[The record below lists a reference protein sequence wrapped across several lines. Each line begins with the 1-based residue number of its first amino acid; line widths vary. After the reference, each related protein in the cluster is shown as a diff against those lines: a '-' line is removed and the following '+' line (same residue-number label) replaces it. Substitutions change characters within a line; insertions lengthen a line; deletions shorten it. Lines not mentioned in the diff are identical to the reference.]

1 MARQPLR
8 NEDLHADILSGM
20 GVEEDEDTNLDVDPD
35 DDDLSGDTDSGD
47 NDNDNDTTDPV
58 DDNDEELTQRYQE
71 DPKTRNLVD
80 KSGKVV
86 AKAGQERTVLER
98 TKKALTEK
106 AEAVTVLTN
115 RLRQVAAAGTEVL
128 NKYKELQQES
138 NYHKT
143 IGLSK
148 EQSKEAQDLYARFN
162 TDPKGALKHIMTK
175 MHLNGVDLSDI
186 GVSTPLDAKAIADQ
200 AISEYATRNKPVQK
214 TPEENAK
221 EEAMSFL
228 NRHPDAASQ
237 TEIIAQ
243 AKQRYPHLS
252 LDTIWFKL
260 SIHNAL
266 HKIAREQG
274 LDPRKGKLPEK
285 RPDARN
291 RPVARNSVDH
301 SGKRKALDLNPR
313 DHKQSFEDIGK
324 ELLRDIRALEQ

>member
-1 MARQPLR
+1 
-8 NEDLHADILSGM
+8 M
-20 GVEEDEDTNLDVDPD
+20 GVEEDEDTNLDTDPD
-35 DDDLSGDTDSGD
+35 DDDLSGDSNTDDDSSV
-47 NDNDNDTTDPV
+47 NDDDTNTDPV

-71 DPKTRNLVD
+71 DPKTRNLLD
-80 KSGKVV
+80 KNGKVV
-86 AKAGQERTVLER
+86 AKAGQERTILER
-98 TKKALTEK
+98 TKKALVEK
-106 AEAVTVLTN
+106 NEAVAALTT

-128 NKYKELQQES
+128 AKYKELQQES
-138 NYHKT
+138 NYYKT

-148 EQSKEAQDLYARFN
+148 EQAKEAQDLYARFN

-186 GVSTPLDAKAIADQ
+186 GVSGPLDAKAIADQ

-228 NRHPDAASQ
+228 SRHPDAAAQ

-266 HKIAREQG
+266 MKMAREQG
-274 LDPRKGKLPEK
+274 LDPRKGKQPDK

-301 SGKRKALDLNPR
+301 SNKRKTLDLNPR